1 MDSAA
6 TFAAA
11 KVLACMVTSNRQ
23 PEPTL
28 AQLLEAERKA
38 RERYER
44 LVGYPEDI
52 RGAAHA
58 IWKEAAEATRTHRE
72 SCRCQRS

>member
-1 MDSAA
+1 
-6 TFAAA
+6 
-11 KVLACMVTSNRQ
+11 MVTSNRQ

-28 AQLLEAERKA
+28 SQLLEAERKA

-52 RGAAHA
+52 RAAAHA
-58 IWKEAAEATRTHRE
+58 IWLEAVETTRTHRE
-72 SCRCQRS
+72 SCGCQRS